1 MMSTLSCFSGE
12 ILRLFLSAVR
22 PAVCGGHRH
31 HDRRPHEQVE
41 GEGGSS
47 LVPYTDNHKQ
57 TVLQIQ

>member
-1 MMSTLSCFSGE
+1 MMSTLFYFFSGE

-41 GEGGSS
+41 VGEGGRWFQGWPA
-47 LVPYTDNHKQ
+47 VP
-57 TVLQIQ
+57 